1 MNEHLNH
8 ISRPHYTHES
18 EPTATKKFS
27 APMLVIKDNE
37 LVVAAVDRE

>member
-1 MNEHLNH
+1 MYEHPNC
-8 ISRPHYTHES
+8 ISRPHYTRET
-18 EPTATKKFS
+18 EQTVTKKFS

>member
-1 MNEHLNH
+1 MYEYLNH
-8 ISRPHYTHES
+8 KSYPHYTHES
-18 EPTATKKFS
+18 EQTVTKKFS

>member
-1 MNEHLNH
+1 MFEFPNRT
-8 ISRPHYTHES
+8 SRPHCTHEP
-18 EPTATKKFS
+18 EQTVTKKFS